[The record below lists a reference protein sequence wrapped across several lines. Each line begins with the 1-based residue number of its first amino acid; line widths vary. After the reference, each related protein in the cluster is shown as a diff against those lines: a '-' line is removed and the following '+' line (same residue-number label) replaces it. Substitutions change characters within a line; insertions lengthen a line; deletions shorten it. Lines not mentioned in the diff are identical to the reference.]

1 MKLYL
6 ILQDSSTFDQIQGNL
21 DLMHLYSL
29 VDFSVWIG
37 AVVTSMLLTHNT
49 WLQFAHVHIRQE
61 TIL

>member
-37 AVVTSMLLTHNT
+37 AVVTSC
-49 WLQFAHVHIRQE
+49 
-61 TIL
+61 

>member
-49 WLQFAHVHIRQE
+49 WLQFGHVHIRQE